1 MTFRQK
7 YRYLSSLRFPV
18 LDQTGIVSPF
28 GVRIRL
34 ICPCK
39 NSALFKAQAAAS
51 SVGCTLIQGEMKI
64 TINVRVN
71 ITENGPIYTVWPR
84 PHHHLPGVE
93 FYTGHGST
101 IKDAISDLYDAFP
114 VHFDIEDEISVRSA
128 SLECSLRRPFEMVRS
143 ENIRTFVVC

>member
-1 MTFRQK
+1 MTFWQK

-18 LDQTGIVSPF
+18 LDQTGSVSPF
-28 GVRIRL
+28 GARIRF

-39 NSALFKAQAAAS
+39 NSASSMTQAAAS
-51 SVGCTLIQGEMKI
+51 IVGCIHAQGEMKI
-64 TINVRVN
+64 TVNVRVN
-71 ITENGPIYTVWPR
+71 ITEKGPIYTVWPR
-84 PHHHLPGVE
+84 PHNHLPGVE

-114 VHFDIEDEISVRSA
+114 DRFDIEDEISVYSA

-143 ENIRTFVVC
+143 EHIRTFVVC